1 MYEVGHGNLREV
13 PLPRGNYGLLSR
25 GELLRGRKFLLR
37 FLLLSALFPENN
49 LLGLSGKSFR
59 RIGRGTL
66 SQLHTHER
74 NSMASTTPQSLTFPF
89 PKPPLR
95 NWPHLPQ
102 GNSEIDSSSSKQLSL
117 PSFTQTENPPDG
129 TRNTVIKPPYRTV
142 VSLGENLR
150 PTDRA
155 PRPRRCRET
164 EKYD

>member
-25 GELLRGRKFLLR
+25 GELLRGRNSLIFSTFSR
-37 FLLLSALFPENN
+37 EQSFF
-49 LLGLSGKSFR
+49 LGLSGKSFR